1 MQPEIGI
8 HGFGAYIPRLRVERA
23 EIASAYAWLNPGLKS
38 LARSSRSTCGSDE
51 DALTMAAAAA
61 RECLAG
67 AKRQDIGRLVLG
79 ATTTPFA
86 NRSNAGIVAAAA
98 GLGESVIASDTTGSL
113 RAGTTALLQAA
124 DSARVGASVVCVAAD
139 RRAARAAS
147 TAEMT
152 TGHGA
157 AALLV
162 GPERGVARMVGA
174 ASLSVDFN
182 HQFRAADHEFDYNW
196 EERWV
201 RDEGYLKIVPRA
213 VGELLKTAG
222 VVAGDIDH
230 FCMPSPGARVAKAVA
245 ARLGISEAAVADD
258 LSAGCG
264 DTGAAHPLL
273 MLVAVLEKARPGEHI
288 LVVGFGHGADAI
300 LFEVT
305 DGINAYGSRAHG
317 VARWLSRGVAC
328 SYPRYLT
335 LNGMLDVEFGIRS
348 EADKS
353 TAMTAHNRH
362 LDLVLHLG
370 GGHCRRCGTYQIPR
384 ARVCVNPDC
393 LAVDSQELHSFA
405 DSRARVTTWS
415 ADNLTFTPDPPAYY
429 GLVDFDEGGRLMM
442 DFADVGAGA
451 VEVGTRM
458 QMVFRVKDRDPG
470 RGFTRYY
477 WKAAPM
483 SAEETE

>member
-8 HGFGAYIPRLRVERA
+8 HGFGAFIPRLRVERA
-23 EIASAYAWLNPGLKS
+23 EIAAAYAWLNPGLRS
-38 LARSSRSTCGSDE
+38 LGKSSRSTCGADE
-51 DALTMAAAAA
+51 DTLTMAAAAA
-61 RECLAG
+61 RQCLDG
-67 AKRQDIGRLVLG
+67 AELEVIGRLVLG
-79 ATTTPFA
+79 ATTAPFA

-98 GLGESVIASDTTGSL
+98 GLGESVMASDTTGSL

-124 DSARVGASVVCVAAD
+124 DSARGGASVVCVAAD

-162 GPERGVARMVGA
+162 GPESGLARLVGA

-182 HQFRAADHEFDYNW
+182 HQFRATHQEFDYNW

-201 RDEGYLKIVPRA
+201 REEGYLKIVPRA
-213 VGELLKTAG
+213 VGQLLESAG
-222 VVAGDIDH
+222 VPGAGIDH

-245 ARLGISEAAVADD
+245 ARVGIFDAAVADD
-258 LSAGCG
+258 LSEGCG

-273 MLVAVLEKARPGEHI
+273 MLVAILEGARAGERV
-288 LVVGFGHGADAI
+288 LVVGFGHGADAL

-305 DGINAYGSRAHG
+305 EGIEAYRSRGHG
-317 VARWLSRGVAC
+317 VSRWLSRGVPC
-328 SYPRYLT
+328 TYPRYLT

-353 TAMTAHNRH
+353 TAMTAHSRH

-370 GGHCRRCGTYQIPR
+370 GGRCRRCGIHQIPR
-384 ARVCVNPDC
+384 ARVCVNSDC
-393 LAVDSQELHSFA
+393 RAVDSQEPYSFA
-405 DSRARVTTWS
+405 DSSARVATWS

-442 DFADVGAGA
+442 DFADVTAGA
-451 VEVGTRM
+451 VEVGTPM
-458 QMVFRVKDRDPG
+458 QMVFRVRDRDSS

-483 SAEETE
+483 TAEEAD